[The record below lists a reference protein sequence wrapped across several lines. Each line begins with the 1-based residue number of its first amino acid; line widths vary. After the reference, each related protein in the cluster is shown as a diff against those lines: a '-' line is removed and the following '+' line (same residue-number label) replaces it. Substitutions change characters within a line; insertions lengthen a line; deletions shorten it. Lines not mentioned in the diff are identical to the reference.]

1 MERIGDI
8 DAFLLG
14 RSPLS
19 EQERNKLRWARYQQQ
34 KEDGYQ
40 QLAELCS
47 LGEYELAKQLANRNP
62 SWGYEVVNG
71 VVMERSN

>member
-8 DAFLLG
+8 DAFRLG
-14 RSPLS
+14 RSTLS
-19 EQERNKLRWARYQQQ
+19 KQEREKLHQARHQQQ

-47 LGEYELAKQLANRNP
+47 LGEYNLAKQLANRNP
-62 SWGYEVVNG
+62 NWGYEVVNG
-71 VVMERSN
+71 VVMEKSD